1 METPPA
7 PRSLWVAAIV
17 FSLVTGSLGAL
28 AMHMIG
34 LYERALVRTQD
45 RMQRLEHRVDE
56 VQGRVHQH
64 EGILG
69 VMQDQIQLLR
79 PRPEP
84 PSPR

>member
-7 PRSLWVAAIV
+7 PRSLWVAAVV

-34 LYERALVRTQD
+34 LYERALVRTQE
-45 RMQRLEHRVDE
+45 RLQRLEQRVDD
-56 VQGRVHQH
+56 VQGRVQQH
-64 EGILG
+64 EGIVG
-69 VMQDQIQLLR
+69 VMQDQIHLLR

-84 PSPR
+84 PASR

>member
-1 METPPA
+1 VETPPA

-56 VQGRVHQH
+56 VQGRVKQH
-64 EGILG
+64 EGILE